1 LGVNQRE
8 LRLEAEEL
16 FGAYVHCLDDDRV
29 EEWPDFFTDTG
40 SYRIIGRDNVELK
53 LPIATMLCTSKAM
66 MTDRVVAIRNASV
79 YSQRYLRHLVSGVRV
94 VSDDA
99 DGCNVTAAFVV
110 FQTLQDE
117 PTKVF
122 MAGKYTGTMVYV
134 DGKAKFQELTAI
146 YDSVQIP
153 GLLVIPL

>member
-1 LGVNQRE
+1 MNAQQ
-8 LRLEAEEL
+8 LRFEAEEL
-16 FGAYVHCLDDDRV
+16 FSAYAHCLDDDRV

-40 SYRIIGRDNVELK
+40 GYKIIGRDNVELK
-53 LPIATMLCTSKAM
+53 LPLATMLCTSKAM

-79 YSQRYLRHLVSGVRV
+79 YSQRYLRHVVSGVRV
-94 VSDDA
+94 VFDHVESYD
-99 DGCNVTAAFVV
+99 VAATFVV

-122 MAGKYTGTMVYV
+122 MAGKYTGKIVFV
-134 DGKAKFQELTAI
+134 DGKAKFRELTAI
-146 YDSVQIP
+146 YDSLQIP